1 MCKQNC
7 LQRLMMEEKVLASKL
22 KYPQKMSKNASSPLD
37 GILFTAFCNIF
48 MVEIKE
54 KTKSVNK
61 IKDA

>member
-1 MCKQNC
+1 
-7 LQRLMMEEKVLASKL
+7 
-22 KYPQKMSKNASSPLD
+22 MSKNANPPED
-37 GILFTAFCNIF
+37 GIFFTVFWNIF